1 MAIMR
6 SLLFVPGDSEKKLA
20 RSLASKADVLILD
33 LEDSVVAERKAEA
46 RRITRDFLAAAS
58 GGPRLFVRVNPL
70 ASGMILDD
78 LAAVVGARPHGIVLP
93 KAAGG
98 EDMRKLDHYLSA
110 LEARD
115 GVEPGSIATLPIAS
129 ETAAAMFTFASYT
142 GSSARLCG
150 IMWGCEDLAADVGAA
165 ENRAPGGDYL
175 EPFRLARSLC
185 LFGATAAGVAAIDTV
200 FTDFRDEAGLEREA
214 SAAERSGFTAKA
226 AIHPGQIAAINRAFT
241 PGDAAIVWARKV
253 VAAFAADPDAG
264 VIGLDGK
271 MLDRPH
277 LRAAQRVL
285 DRANTT
291 ATTRT

>member
-1 MAIMR
+1 MR

-20 RSLASKADVLILD
+20 KSLGSKADVLILD

-46 RRITRDFLAAAS
+46 RRITRDFIAAAS

-78 LAAVVGARPHGIVLP
+78 LAAVVGAQPDGIVLP
-93 KAAGG
+93 KAGG
-98 EDMRKLDHYLSA
+98 GDDMRRLDHYLSA

-115 GVEPGSIATLPIAS
+115 GVEPGTIAILPIAS
-129 ETAAAMFTFASYT
+129 ETAAAMFTFASYA
-142 GSSARLCG
+142 GSSTRLCG

-214 SAAERSGFTAKA
+214 RAAERSGFTAKA

-241 PGDAAIVWARKV
+241 PGDAAIVWARTV
-253 VAAFAADPDAG
+253 VAAFAANPDAG

-285 DRANTT
+285 DRAEIT

>member
-1 MAIMR
+1 MR

-20 RSLASKADVLILD
+20 KSLGSEADVLILD

-46 RRITRDFLAAAS
+46 RRITRNFLAAAS

-78 LAAVVGARPHGIVLP
+78 LAAIVGARPDGIVLP

-98 EDMRKLDHYLSA
+98 EDVRTLDHYLSA

-115 GVEPGSIATLPIAS
+115 GVAPGSIAILPIAS
-129 ETAAAMFTFASYT
+129 ETAAAMFAFASYA

-200 FTDFRDEAGLEREA
+200 FTDFRDEAALEREA
-214 SAAERSGFTAKA
+214 HAAERNGFTAKA

-253 VAAFAADPDAG
+253 VAAFAANPDAG
-264 VIGLDGK
+264 VIGVDGK

-285 DRANTT
+285 DRAKTT

>member
-1 MAIMR
+1 MR

-20 RSLASKADVLILD
+20 KGLASRADVLILD

-46 RRITRDFLAAAS
+46 RRITRDFIAAAP

-78 LAAVVGARPHGIVLP
+78 LAAVVGARPDGIVLP

-98 EDMRKLDHYLSA
+98 DDMRKLDHYLSA
-110 LEARD
+110 LEVRD
-115 GVEPGSIATLPIAS
+115 GVAPGTIATLPIAS
-129 ETAAAMFTFASYT
+129 ETAAAMFTFASYA
-142 GSSARLCG
+142 GSSARLRG

-185 LFGATAAGVAAIDTV
+185 LFGAAAAGVAAIDTV

-253 VAAFAADPDAG
+253 VAAFAASPDAG

-285 DRANTT
+285 DRAETT
-291 ATTRT
+291 ATTPK

>member
-1 MAIMR
+1 MR

-20 RSLASKADVLILD
+20 KSLRSKADVLILD

-46 RRITRDFLAAAS
+46 RRITRDFIAAAR
-58 GGPRLFVRVNPL
+58 GGPLLFVRVNPL
-70 ASGMILDD
+70 ASGMVLDD
-78 LAAVVGARPHGIVLP
+78 LAAVVAARPHGIVLP

-98 EDMRKLDHYLSA
+98 DDMRRLDHYLSA
-110 LEARD
+110 LEVRD
-115 GVEPGSIATLPIAS
+115 GVAPGSIATLPIAS
-129 ETAAAMFTFASYT
+129 ETAAAMFAFASYA
-142 GSSARLCG
+142 GSSGRLCG

-185 LFGATAAGVAAIDTV
+185 LFGAAAAGVAAIDTV

-214 SAAERSGFTAKA
+214 QAAERSGFTAKA
-226 AIHPGQIAAINRAFT
+226 AIHPSQIAAINRAFT
-241 PGDAAIVWARKV
+241 PGEDAVAWARKV
-253 VAAFAADPDAG
+253 VAAFAANPDAG

-285 DRANTT
+285 DRADNA
-291 ATTRT
+291 ATTRS

>member
-1 MAIMR
+1 MR

-20 RSLASKADVLILD
+20 KGLGAGADVLILD

-46 RRITRDFLAAAS
+46 RRVTRDFLAAATRA
-58 GGPRLFVRVNPL
+58 PRLFVRVNPL
-70 ASGMILDD
+70 ASGMILED
-78 LAAVVGARPHGIVLP
+78 LAAVVGARPDGIVLP

-98 EDMRKLDHYLSA
+98 EDMRRLDHYLSA

-115 GVEPGSIATLPIAS
+115 GVAPGSIAILPIAS
-129 ETAAAMFTFASYT
+129 ETAAAMFTFASYA

-185 LFGATAAGVAAIDTV
+185 LFGAAAAGVAAIDTV
-200 FTDFRDEAGLEREA
+200 FTDFRDEAGLEQEA
-214 SAAERSGFTAKA
+214 RAAESCGFTAKA
-226 AIHPGQIAAINRAFT
+226 AIHPAQIAAINRAFT

-253 VAAFAADPDAG
+253 VAAFAANPDAG

-277 LRAAQRVL
+277 LRAAQRFL
-285 DRANTT
+285 DRAKTV
-291 ATTRT
+291 ATPRT

>member
-1 MAIMR
+1 MR

-20 RSLASKADVLILD
+20 KSLGSGADVLILD
-33 LEDSVVAERKAEA
+33 LEDSVVAERKAAA
-46 RRITRDFLAAAS
+46 RRITRDFLAARP
-58 GGPRLFVRVNPL
+58 GGPKLFVRVNPL

-78 LAAVVGARPHGIVLP
+78 LAAITGGRPDGIVLP

-98 EDMRKLDHYLSA
+98 DDMRRLDHYLAA
-110 LEARD
+110 LEARE
-115 GVEPGSIATLPIAS
+115 GMAAGTIAILPIAS
-129 ETAAAMFTFASYT
+129 ETAAAMFTFQSYA

-185 LFGATAAGVAAIDTV
+185 LFGAAAAGVAAIDTV

-214 SAAERSGFTAKA
+214 RAAERCGFTAKA
-226 AIHPGQIAAINRAFT
+226 AIHPGQVAAINRAFT
-241 PGDAAIVWARKV
+241 PDDAAVAWARKV
-253 VAAFAADPDAG
+253 VDAFAAAPDAG
-264 VIGLDGK
+264 VIGVNGK

-285 DRANTT
+285 DRAGAT
-291 ATTRT
+291 AMQRT

>member
-6 SLLFVPGDSEKKLA
+6 SLFFVPGDSEKKLA

-70 ASGMILDD
+70 ASSMILDD

-129 ETAAAMFTFASYT
+129 ETAAAMFTFASYA

-185 LFGATAAGVAAIDTV
+185 LFGAAAAGVAAIDTV

-214 SAAERSGFTAKA
+214 QAAERSGFTAKA
-226 AIHPGQIAAINRAFT
+226 AIHPSQIAAINRAFT
-241 PGDAAIVWARKV
+241 PGEDAIAWARKV
-253 VAAFAADPDAG
+253 VAAFAANPDAG

-285 DRANTT
+285 DRAGTT
-291 ATTRT
+291 ATTPK

>member
-1 MAIMR
+1 MR

-20 RSLASKADVLILD
+20 KSLASKADVIILD

-78 LAAVVGARPHGIVLP
+78 GIVLP

-98 EDMRKLDHYLSA
+98 EDMRRLDHYLSA
-110 LEARD
+110 LEARE

-129 ETAAAMFTFASYT
+129 ETAAAMFTFASYA

-185 LFGATAAGVAAIDTV
+185 LFGATAAGVVAIDTV

-214 SAAERSGFTAKA
+214 HAAERSGFTAKA

-241 PGDAAIVWARKV
+241 PGDAAIAWARKV
-253 VAAFAADPDAG
+253 VAAFAANPDAG

-285 DRANTT
+285 DRAGTT
-291 ATTRT
+291 ATTPK